1 VRAGVEMRNKTT
13 AIAWA
18 LMLSLTVLGETSGHA
33 AETMATTQPA
43 PKTPANPSNPTNPA
57 NAPARQVE
65 EYKLGV
71 GDSVHIVVY
80 NNPDMTADAQIAED
94 GSIPF
99 PLVGKVV
106 IGGLSRN
113 AAATLIAERLVK
125 GGFLREAQ
133 VNLTVAEYRSQQ
145 VSVLGAVSR
154 PGKYPVGPTNTVTDL
169 IAQAGGITEKGSQ
182 LVTVIRRSSDG
193 KQTRNQVDLRQLF
206 GAADPSGNVRVQDQ
220 DIVFVPELPVFYIY
234 GEVQKPGA
242 YALEPGMTVRQAISV
257 GGGLTLRGTER
268 GLRVS
273 RKDGDGKTRT
283 EKIKLNDSLREG
295 DVINVKES
303 MF

>member
-1 VRAGVEMRNKTT
+1 MF
-13 AIAWA
+13 
-18 LMLSLTVLGETSGHA
+18 SLLVLGGTAGHA
-33 AETMATTQPA
+33 AETIATTQPA
-43 PKTPANPSNPTNPA
+43 PKTATTPTNPS
-57 NAPARQVE
+57 NAPARPIE
-65 EYKLGV
+65 EYKLGA

-133 VNLTVAEYRSQQ
+133 VNLTVSEYRSQQ

-182 LVTVIRRSSDG
+182 LVTVIRRGADG
-193 KQTRNQVDLRQLF
+193 GQTRNQVDLRQLF

-242 YALEPGMTVRQAISV
+242 YPLEPGMTVRQAISV

-283 EKIKLNDSLREG
+283 EKIKLNDTLREG
-295 DVINVKES
+295 DVVNVKES
-303 MF
+303 LF

>member
-1 VRAGVEMRNKTT
+1 MF
-13 AIAWA
+13 
-18 LMLSLTVLGETSGHA
+18 SLLVLGGTAGHA
-33 AETMATTQPA
+33 AETIATTQPA
-43 PKTPANPSNPTNPA
+43 PKTPASPTNPA
-57 NAPARQVE
+57 NAPARPLE
-65 EYKLGV
+65 EYKLGA

-133 VNLTVAEYRSQQ
+133 VNLTVSEYRSQQ

-182 LVTVIRRSSDG
+182 LVTVIRRGADG
-193 KQTRNQVDLRQLF
+193 GQTRNQVDLRQLF

-242 YALEPGMTVRQAISV
+242 YPLEPGMTVRQAISV

-283 EKIKLNDSLREG
+283 EKIKLNDTLKEG
-295 DVINVKES
+295 DVVNVKES
-303 MF
+303 LF

>member
-1 VRAGVEMRNKTT
+1 MFNKTT
-13 AIAWA
+13 ATAWA
-18 LMLSLTVLGETSGHA
+18 LMLSLTVLGETSARA

-43 PKTPANPSNPTNPA
+43 PKTPAAPA
-57 NAPARQVE
+57 TPATAPARTIE
-65 EYKLGV
+65 EYKLGA

-99 PLVGKVV
+99 PLIGRVV

-113 AAATLIAERLVK
+113 AAATMIAERLVK

-133 VNLTVAEYRSQQ
+133 VNLTVSEYRSQQ
-145 VSVLGAVSR
+145 VSVLGAVSK
-154 PGKYPVGPTNTVTDL
+154 PGKYPVGPTNTDTDL

-182 LVTVIRRSSDG
+182 LITVIRRSPDG
-193 KQTRNQVDLRQLF
+193 KQTRSQVDLRQLF
-206 GAADPSGNVRVQDQ
+206 GAADPSGNVRVLDQ

-242 YALEPGMTVRQAISV
+242 YPLEPGMTVRQAISV

-273 RKDGDGKTRT
+273 RKEGDGKTRT
-283 EKIKLNDSLREG
+283 EKIKLNDTLKEG
-295 DVINVKES
+295 DVVNVKES
-303 MF
+303 LF

>member
-1 VRAGVEMRNKTT
+1 MF
-13 AIAWA
+13 
-18 LMLSLTVLGETSGHA
+18 SLLVLGGTAGHA
-33 AETMATTQPA
+33 AETIATTQPA
-43 PKTPANPSNPTNPA
+43 PKTPASPTNPA
-57 NAPARQVE
+57 NAPARPLE
-65 EYKLGV
+65 EYKLGA

-133 VNLTVAEYRSQQ
+133 VNLTVSEYRSQQ

-182 LVTVIRRSSDG
+182 LVTVIRRGADG
-193 KQTRNQVDLRQLF
+193 GQTRNQVDLRQLF

-242 YALEPGMTVRQAISV
+242 YPLEPGMTVRQAISV

-283 EKIKLNDSLREG
+283 EKIKLNDTLREG
-295 DVINVKES
+295 DVVNVKES
-303 MF
+303 LF

>member
-1 VRAGVEMRNKTT
+1 MLHKTT
-13 AIAWA
+13 ATAWA
-18 LMLSLTVLGETSGHA
+18 LMFSLLVLGGTAGHA
-33 AETMATTQPA
+33 AETIATTQPA
-43 PKTPANPSNPTNPA
+43 PKTPASPTNPA
-57 NAPARQVE
+57 NAPARPLE
-65 EYKLGV
+65 EYKLGA

-133 VNLTVAEYRSQQ
+133 VNLTVSEYRSQQ

-182 LVTVIRRSSDG
+182 LVTVIRRGADG
-193 KQTRNQVDLRQLF
+193 GQTRNQVDLRQLF

-242 YALEPGMTVRQAISV
+242 YPLEPGMTVRQAISV

-283 EKIKLNDSLREG
+283 EKIKLNDTLREG
-295 DVINVKES
+295 DVVNVKES
-303 MF
+303 LF